1 VQHQLRENEA
11 RLNRAQR
18 QARMGSDTRDLGTG
32 HMEWS
37 DETYRILGVTRE
49 NFVPTTESLLA
60 CVHPDDRKVI
70 LDARVESANGKC
82 PEPYE
87 YRAIRPDGTI
97 RYIYRESELIRDEN
111 GVPVMLAGTIRDI
124 TDLRASQARQREL
137 ERQLQHSTKMKA
149 LGTLAGGIAHDL
161 NNTLVPILSLS
172 KMVAE
177 RMPADSD
184 DREDLETITFA
195 SERARDL
202 LQQLL
207 DFSRN
212 QVSVKEGVDLGRL
225 AHKTVQL
232 VRATAPANVRI
243 AEEFEPVPL
252 LQGDGGQ
259 LERVLANLLN
269 NSIQA
274 IGKQPGIVTV
284 GVAPASAADWPD
296 QLGPP
301 GGGAVVLS
309 VGDTGCG
316 MDAATVERIFEPFY
330 TTKRVGE
337 GTGLGLSVVH
347 GIVTD
352 HGGRI
357 DVQSKRR
364 KGTSFKIV
372 LPLTGGEVEPIA
384 ALVPTALQSEL
395 ADTQA

>member
-1 VQHQLRENEA
+1 
-11 RLNRAQR
+11 
-18 QARMGSDTRDLGTG
+18 
-32 HMEWS
+32 
-37 DETYRILGVTRE
+37 
-49 NFVPTTESLLA
+49 
-60 CVHPDDRKVI
+60 
-70 LDARVESANGKC
+70 
-82 PEPYE
+82 
-87 YRAIRPDGTI
+87 
-97 RYIYRESELIRDEN
+97 
-111 GVPVMLAGTIRDI
+111 
-124 TDLRASQARQREL
+124 
-137 ERQLQHSTKMKA
+137 MKA

-177 RMPADSD
+177 RMPDSD
-184 DREDLETITFA
+184 EREDLETITFA

-212 QVSVKEGVDLGRL
+212 QVTVKEGVDLGAVVHRSL
-225 AHKTVQL
+225 QL
-232 VRATAPANVRI
+232 IRATLPANVRLI
-243 AEEFEPVPL
+243 EEIEAVPL

-259 LERVLANLLN
+259 LGRVAANLIT

-284 GVAPASAADWPD
+284 AVAPAAPADWPD
-296 QLGPP
+296 ELGPP

-352 HGGRI
+352 HGGHI

-364 KGTSFKIV
+364 KGTTFKIV
-372 LPLTGGEVEPIA
+372 LPLAGPESAPIA
-384 ALVPTALQSEL
+384 ELVQVGRESDEL
-395 ADTQA
+395 ADNPV

>member
-1 VQHQLRENEA
+1 
-11 RLNRAQR
+11 
-18 QARMGSDTRDLGTG
+18 MGSDTRDLRTG

-37 DETYRILGVTRE
+37 DETNRILGVTRE
-49 NFVPTTESLLA
+49 NFVPTTETLLA
-60 CVHPDDRKVI
+60 CIHPGDRKII
-70 LDARVESANGKC
+70 LDARAESAKGSC
-82 PEPYE
+82 PAPFE
-87 YRAIRPDGTI
+87 YRTIRPDGAI
-97 RYIYRESELIRDEN
+97 RHIYRESELIYDEH

-172 KMVAE
+172 KMIAE
-177 RMPADSD
+177 RMPTDSD

-212 QVSVKEGVDLGRL
+212 QVTVKEGVDLGAVARRSLQMIRATLPSNVRL
-225 AHKTVQL
+225 ADEIE
-232 VRATAPANVRI
+232 A
-243 AEEFEPVPL
+243 VPL

-259 LERVLANLLN
+259 LERVIANLVT

-284 GVAPASAADWPD
+284 TVAPAAAADWPD
-296 QLGPP
+296 DLGPP
-301 GGGAVVLS
+301 GGGAVVVT

-316 MDAATVERIFEPFY
+316 MDAPTVERIFEPFY

-352 HGGRI
+352 HGGHI

-364 KGTSFKIV
+364 KGTIFKIV
-372 LPLTGGEVEPIA
+372 LPLAGTETETIA
-384 ALVPTALQSEL
+384 DLVQVAHQHDEL
-395 ADTQA
+395 AENPV